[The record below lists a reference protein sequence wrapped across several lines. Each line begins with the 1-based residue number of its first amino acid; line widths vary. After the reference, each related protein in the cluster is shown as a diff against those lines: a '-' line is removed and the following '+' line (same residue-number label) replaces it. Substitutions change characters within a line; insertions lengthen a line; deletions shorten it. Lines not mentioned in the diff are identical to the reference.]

1 MRIMPPEGEA
11 LNVIVVGAG
20 IIGLSTARYLR
31 RLGAEVTI
39 IDPAPALG
47 ASHAAAGMIAP
58 AAEVV
63 WGQTPLYP
71 LMQTSAQMYPEFAAE
86 VASAAAADLGFTDA
100 GTLVC
105 AGDRADLQALR
116 ELREAQSLSG
126 SATELITGSAAR
138 RIEPSLSPAV
148 AGAVDIPGDRSID
161 PRRVSAALLSALTA
175 DSGSSLIRHE
185 VAELLKDGGATKGVE
200 LSDGRRL
207 AADQVILCAGS
218 SANEI
223 VGAPQLP
230 IREVWGDVLRLRAPA
245 EATPLLTR
253 TIRGLVNG
261 RSVYLVPRPDGEIVL
276 GASSREDGL
285 SGTPAGAIHR
295 LLADGQRLVPG
306 ILDAEITDITTRAR
320 PGSPDDLPMIGRID
334 PGCVVSTG
342 YFRHGILLAPFG
354 GRLGAELT
362 VGTVID
368 WLPDGALESVSPHRF
383 TTEQT
388 TAYTNHAPAHSMRR
402 IS

>member
-1 MRIMPPEGEA
+1 MR
-11 LNVIVVGAG
+11 VIVVGAG
-20 IIGLSTARYLR
+20 IIGLSTAWYLR

-39 IDPAPALG
+39 IDPVPALG

-71 LMQTSAQMYPEFAAE
+71 LMQASAQMYPEFAAE
-86 VASAAAADLGFTDA
+86 VASAAAVDLGFTDA

-105 AGDRADLQALR
+105 AGDSADLQALR
-116 ELREAQSLSG
+116 ELREAQSRSG
-126 SATELITGSAAR
+126 FATELITGSAAR
-138 RIEPSLSPAV
+138 RVEPSLSPAV
-148 AGAVDIPGDRSID
+148 AGAVHIPGDRSID
-161 PRRVSAALLSALTA
+161 PRRVSAALMSALSTG
-175 DSGSSLIRHE
+175 SGSLIRQRAAGLVRVGE
-185 VAELLKDGGATKGVE
+185 ATVGVE

-207 AADQVILCAGS
+207 EADQVIVCAGS
-218 SANEI
+218 SGNEI
-223 VGAPQLP
+223 AGVPQLP

-245 EATPLLTR
+245 EVTPLLSR

-276 GASSREDGL
+276 GASAREDGR

-334 PGCVVSTG
+334 PGCIVSTG
-342 YFRHGILLAPFG
+342 YFRHGILLAPLG
-354 GRLGAELT
+354 GRLGAELALGD
-362 VGTVID
+362 VAD
-368 WLPDGALESVSPHRF
+368 WLPEGALESVSPHRF
-383 TTEQT
+383 TTET
-388 TAYTNHAPAHSMRR
+388 TADPNHATAYSTRSM
-402 IS
+402 S

>member
-1 MRIMPPEGEA
+1 MR
-11 LNVIVVGAG
+11 VIVVGAG
-20 IIGLSTARYLR
+20 IIGLSTAWYLR

-39 IDPAPALG
+39 IDPFPALG

-71 LMQTSAQMYPEFAAE
+71 LMQASAQMYPEFAAE
-86 VASAAAADLGFTDA
+86 VASAAEAGLGFSDV

-116 ELREAQSLSG
+116 ELREAQSQSG
-126 SATELITGSAAR
+126 FDTELITGSAAR
-138 RIEPSLSPAV
+138 AVEPSLSPAV
-148 AGAVDIPGDRSID
+148 AGAVHISGDRSID
-161 PRRVSAALLSALTA
+161 PRRVCAALLSVLSTG
-175 DSGSSLIRHE
+175 SGSLIRQRAAGLVRVGE
-185 VAELLKDGGATKGVE
+185 ATVGVE
-200 LSDGRRL
+200 INDGRRL
-207 AADQVILCAGS
+207 EADQVILCAGS
-218 SANEI
+218 TNNTI
-223 VGAPQLP
+223 HGAPQLP
-230 IREVWGDVLRLRAPA
+230 LREVWGDVLRLRAPA

-276 GASSREDGL
+276 GASSREDGR
-285 SGTPAGAIHR
+285 SGTPGGAIHR

-306 ILDAEITDITTRAR
+306 VLDAEITDITTRAR

-334 PGCVVSTG
+334 SGCIVSTG

-354 GRLGAELT
+354 GRLGAELAL
-362 VGTVID
+362 GTVSD
-368 WLPDGALESVSPHRF
+368 WPPDGSLESVSPHRF
-383 TTEQT
+383 TTET
-388 TAYTNHAPAHSMRR
+388 TAGPNHATAYSTRS

>member
-1 MRIMPPEGEA
+1 MR
-11 LNVIVVGAG
+11 VIVVGAG
-20 IIGLSTARYLR
+20 IIGLSTAWYLR

-39 IDPAPALG
+39 IDPAPAQG
-47 ASHAAAGMIAP
+47 ASHAAAGMLAP

-71 LMQTSAQMYPEFAAE
+71 LMRASAQMYPQFSGE
-86 VASAAAADLGFTDA
+86 VASAAGSDLGFSDA

-116 ELREAQSLSG
+116 ELRDAQSRSG
-126 SATELITGSAAR
+126 FATELISGSAAR
-138 RIEPSLSPAV
+138 RVEPSLSPAV
-148 AGAVDIPGDRSID
+148 AGAVHIPGDHSID
-161 PRRVSAALLSALTA
+161 PRRLTAALLTVLSA
-175 DSGSSLIRHE
+175 DSGRF
-185 VAELLKDGGATKGVE
+185 VRQPAAELIKDGDTTVGVA
-200 LSDGRRL
+200 LGDGRRL
-207 AADQVILCAGS
+207 EADQVIICAGS
-218 SANEI
+218 AVSAI
-223 VGAPQLP
+223 VGAPALP
-230 IREVWGDVLRLRAPA
+230 LREVWGDVLRLRAPT
-245 EATPLLTR
+245 EATPLLSR

-334 PGCVVSTG
+334 RGCVVSTG

-354 GRLGAELT
+354 GRLGAELALGA
-362 VGTVID
+362 VSD
-368 WLPDGALESVSPHRF
+368 WPPDGSLESVSPHRF
-383 TTEQT
+383 TTDH
-388 TAYTNHAPAHSMRR
+388 TAAYPMRS

>member
-1 MRIMPPEGEA
+1 MR
-11 LNVIVVGAG
+11 VIVVGAG
-20 IIGLSTARYLR
+20 IIGLSTAWYLR
-31 RLGAEVTI
+31 RVGADVTI

-71 LMQTSAQMYPEFAAE
+71 LMRASAEMYPEFAAE
-86 VASAAAADLGFTDA
+86 VASAAAVDLGSTDTE
-100 GTLVC
+100 TLVC

-116 ELREAQSLSG
+116 ELREAQSRSG
-126 SATELITGSAAR
+126 FATELVAGSAAR
-138 RIEPSLSPAV
+138 RVEPALSPAV
-148 AGAVDIPGDRSID
+148 AGAVHIPGDHSID
-161 PRRVSAALLSALTA
+161 PRRVCAALLSVLTA
-175 DSGSSLIRHE
+175 GSGALLIHQR
-185 VAELLKDGGATKGVE
+185 VVGLLRDGDRTMGVE

-207 AADQVILCAGS
+207 DADQVILCAGT
-218 SANEI
+218 ANNEI

-230 IREVWGDVLRLRAPA
+230 IREVWGDVLRLRATA
-245 EATPLLTR
+245 ETTPLLTR

-295 LLADGQRLVPG
+295 LLADGQRVVPG
-306 ILDAEITDITTRAR
+306 ILDAEISDITTRAR
-320 PGSPDDLPMIGRID
+320 PGSPDDLPMIGRVD
-334 PGCVVSTG
+334 SGCVVSTG

-362 VGTVID
+362 LGAVSD
-368 WLPDGALESVSPHRF
+368 WPPDGALESVSPHRF
-383 TTEQT
+383 TTEHT
-388 TAYTNHAPAHSMRR
+388 NTHSNRTAAHSMRR

>member
-1 MRIMPPEGEA
+1 MR
-11 LNVIVVGAG
+11 VIVVGAG
-20 IIGLSTARYLR
+20 IIGLSTAWYLR
-31 RLGAEVTI
+31 RLGTEVTI
-39 IDPAPALG
+39 IDPAPAQG
-47 ASHAAAGMIAP
+47 ASHAAAGMLAP

-71 LMQTSAQMYPEFAAE
+71 LMRASAQMYPQFSAE
-86 VASAAAADLGFTDA
+86 VASTAGSDLGSSDA

-116 ELREAQSLSG
+116 ELRDAQSRSG
-126 SATELITGSAAR
+126 FATELITGSAAR
-138 RIEPSLSPAV
+138 RVEPSLSPAV
-148 AGAVDIPGDRSID
+148 AGAVHIPGDHSID
-161 PRRVSAALLSALTA
+161 PRRLTAALLTVLSSH
-175 DSGSSLIRHE
+175 SGGFIRQRAASLIKDSDTTVG
-185 VAELLKDGGATKGVE
+185 VALG
-200 LSDGRRL
+200 DGRRL
-207 AADQVILCAGS
+207 EADQVIICAGS
-218 SANEI
+218 AVSAI

-230 IREVWGDVLRLRAPA
+230 LREVWGDVLRLRASA
-245 EATPLLTR
+245 KATLLLSR

-261 RSVYLVPRPDGEIVL
+261 RPVYLVPRSDGEIVL

-354 GRLGAELT
+354 GRLGAELALGA
-362 VGTVID
+362 VAD
-368 WLPDGALESVSPHRF
+368 WLPEGALESVSPHRF
-383 TTEQT
+383 TTET
-388 TAYTNHAPAHSMRR
+388 TADPNHATAYSTRSM
-402 IS
+402 S

>member
-1 MRIMPPEGEA
+1 MR
-11 LNVIVVGAG
+11 VIVVGAG
-20 IIGLSTARYLR
+20 IIGLSTAWYLR
-31 RLGAEVTI
+31 RLGAEATI
-39 IDPAPALG
+39 IDPAPAQG
-47 ASHAAAGMIAP
+47 ASHAAAGMLAP

-71 LMQTSAQMYPEFAAE
+71 LMRASAQMYPQFSGE
-86 VASAAAADLGFTDA
+86 VASAAGSDLGFSDA

-116 ELREAQSLSG
+116 ELRDAQSRSG
-126 SATELITGSAAR
+126 FATELITGSAAR
-138 RIEPSLSPAV
+138 RVEPSLSPAV
-148 AGAVDIPGDRSID
+148 AGAVHIPGDHSID
-161 PRRVSAALLSALTA
+161 PRRLTAALLTVLSSH
-175 DSGSSLIRHE
+175 SGRF
-185 VAELLKDGGATKGVE
+185 VRQPAAELIKASDTTVGVA
-200 LSDGRRL
+200 LGDGRRL
-207 AADQVILCAGS
+207 EADQVIICTGS
-218 SANEI
+218 AVSAI
-223 VGAPQLP
+223 VGAPALP
-230 IREVWGDVLRLRAPA
+230 LREVWGDVLRLRAPT
-245 EATPLLTR
+245 EATPLLSR

-285 SGTPAGAIHR
+285 SSTPAGAIHR

-354 GRLGAELT
+354 GRLGAELALGA
-362 VGTVID
+362 VSD
-368 WLPDGALESVSPHRF
+368 WPPDGSLESVSPHRF
-383 TTEQT
+383 TTDH
-388 TAYTNHAPAHSMRR
+388 TAAYPMRS

>member
-1 MRIMPPEGEA
+1 MR
-11 LNVIVVGAG
+11 VIVVGAG
-20 IIGLSTARYLR
+20 IIGLSTAWYLR
-31 RLGAEVTI
+31 RLGTEVTI
-39 IDPAPALG
+39 IDPAPAQG
-47 ASHAAAGMIAP
+47 ASHAAAGMLAP

-71 LMQTSAQMYPEFAAE
+71 LMRASAQMYPQFSAE
-86 VASAAAADLGFTDA
+86 VASAAGSDLGFSDA

-116 ELREAQSLSG
+116 ELRDAQSRSG
-126 SATELITGSAAR
+126 FATELITGSAAR
-138 RIEPSLSPAV
+138 RVEPSLSPAV
-148 AGAVDIPGDRSID
+148 AGAVHIPGDHSID
-161 PRRVSAALLSALTA
+161 PRRLTAALLTVLSSH
-175 DSGSSLIRHE
+175 SGGFIRRRAASLI
-185 VAELLKDGGATKGVE
+185 KDGDATIGVA
-200 LSDGRRL
+200 LADGRRL
-207 AADQVILCAGS
+207 EADQVVICAGS
-218 SANEI
+218 AVSAI

-230 IREVWGDVLRLRAPA
+230 LREVWGDVLRLRAPA
-245 EATPLLTR
+245 QASPLLSR

-334 PGCVVSTG
+334 PGCIVSTG

-354 GRLGAELT
+354 GRLGAELALGVT
-362 VGTVID
+362 CD
-368 WLPDGALESVSPHRF
+368 WPPDGTLESVSPHRF
-383 TTEQT
+383 TTDHT
-388 TAYTNHAPAHSMRR
+388 TAYPMR
-402 IS
+402 SNA

>member
-1 MRIMPPEGEA
+1 MR
-11 LNVIVVGAG
+11 VIVVGAG
-20 IIGLSTARYLR
+20 IIGLSTAWYLR

-39 IDPAPALG
+39 IDPFPALG

-71 LMQTSAQMYPEFAAE
+71 LMQASAQMYPEFAAE
-86 VASAAAADLGFTDA
+86 VASAAAVDLGFTDA

-105 AGDRADLQALR
+105 AGDSADLQALR
-116 ELREAQSLSG
+116 ELREAQSRSG
-126 SATELITGSAAR
+126 FDTELITGSAAR
-138 RIEPSLSPAV
+138 AVEPSLSPAV
-148 AGAVDIPGDRSID
+148 AGAVHISGDRSID
-161 PRRVSAALLSALTA
+161 PRRVCAALLSVLSTG
-175 DSGSSLIRHE
+175 SGSLIRQRAAGLVRVGE
-185 VAELLKDGGATKGVE
+185 ATVGVA

-207 AADQVILCAGS
+207 EADQLILCAGS
-218 SANEI
+218 TNNTI
-223 VGAPQLP
+223 HGAPQLP
-230 IREVWGDVLRLRAPA
+230 LREVWGDVLRLRAPA

-334 PGCVVSTG
+334 PGCIVSTG

-354 GRLGAELT
+354 GRLGAELAL
-362 VGTVID
+362 GTVSD
-368 WLPDGALESVSPHRF
+368 WPPDGSLESVSPHRF
-383 TTEQT
+383 TTET
-388 TAYTNHAPAHSMRR
+388 TADPNHATAYSTRSM
-402 IS
+402 S

>member
-1 MRIMPPEGEA
+1 MR
-11 LNVIVVGAG
+11 VIVVGAG
-20 IIGLSTARYLR
+20 IIGLSTAWYLR

-39 IDPAPALG
+39 IDPAPAQG
-47 ASHAAAGMIAP
+47 ASHAAAGMLAP

-71 LMQTSAQMYPEFAAE
+71 LMRASAQMYPQFSGE
-86 VASAAAADLGFTDA
+86 VASAAGSDLGFSDA

-116 ELREAQSLSG
+116 ELRDAQSRSG
-126 SATELITGSAAR
+126 FATELITGSAAR
-138 RIEPSLSPAV
+138 QVEPSLSPAV
-148 AGAVDIPGDRSID
+148 AGAVHIPGDHSID
-161 PRRVSAALLSALTA
+161 PRRLTAALLAVLSA
-175 DSGSSLIRHE
+175 DSGRF
-185 VAELLKDGGATKGVE
+185 VRQPAAELIKDGDTTVGVA
-200 LSDGRRL
+200 LGDGRRL
-207 AADQVILCAGS
+207 EADQVIICAGS
-218 SANEI
+218 AVSAI
-223 VGAPQLP
+223 AGAPALP
-230 IREVWGDVLRLRAPA
+230 LREVWGDVLRLRAPT
-245 EATPLLTR
+245 EATPLLSR

-354 GRLGAELT
+354 GRLGAELALGA
-362 VGTVID
+362 VSD
-368 WLPDGALESVSPHRF
+368 WPPDGSLESVSPHRF
-383 TTEQT
+383 TTDH
-388 TAYTNHAPAHSMRR
+388 TAAYPMRS

>member
-1 MRIMPPEGEA
+1 MR
-11 LNVIVVGAG
+11 VIVVGAG
-20 IIGLSTARYLR
+20 IIGLSTAWYLR
-31 RLGAEVTI
+31 RLGTEVTI
-39 IDPAPALG
+39 IDPAPAQG
-47 ASHAAAGMIAP
+47 ASHAAAGMLAP

-71 LMQTSAQMYPEFAAE
+71 LMRASAQMYPQFSAE
-86 VASAAAADLGFTDA
+86 VASAAGSDLGFSDA

-116 ELREAQSLSG
+116 ELRDAQSRSG
-126 SATELITGSAAR
+126 FATELITGSAAR
-138 RIEPSLSPAV
+138 RVEPSLSPAV
-148 AGAVDIPGDRSID
+148 AGAVHIPGDHSID
-161 PRRVSAALLSALTA
+161 PRRLTAALLTVLSSH
-175 DSGSSLIRHE
+175 SGGFIRQRAASLI
-185 VAELLKDGGATKGVE
+185 KDGDTTVGVA
-200 LSDGRRL
+200 LGDGRRL
-207 AADQVILCAGS
+207 EADQVIICAGS
-218 SANEI
+218 AVSAI

-230 IREVWGDVLRLRAPA
+230 LREVWGDVLRLRASA
-245 EATPLLTR
+245 KATPLLSR

-261 RSVYLVPRPDGEIVL
+261 RPVYLVPRPDGEIVL

-285 SGTPAGAIHR
+285 SGTPAGTIHR

-334 PGCVVSTG
+334 PGCIVSTG

-354 GRLGAELT
+354 GRLGAELALG
-362 VGTVID
+362 VASD
-368 WLPDGALESVSPHRF
+368 WPPDGTLESVSPHRF
-383 TTEQT
+383 TTDHT
-388 TAYTNHAPAHSMRR
+388 SAYPMRS

>member
-1 MRIMPPEGEA
+1 MR
-11 LNVIVVGAG
+11 VIVVGAG
-20 IIGLSTARYLR
+20 IIGLSTAWYLR
-31 RLGAEVTI
+31 RLGTEVTI
-39 IDPAPALG
+39 IDPAPAQG
-47 ASHAAAGMIAP
+47 ASHAAAGMLAP

-71 LMQTSAQMYPEFAAE
+71 LMRASAQMYPQFSAE
-86 VASAAAADLGFTDA
+86 VASTAGSDLGSSDA

-116 ELREAQSLSG
+116 ELRDAQSRSG
-126 SATELITGSAAR
+126 FATELITGSAAR
-138 RIEPSLSPAV
+138 RVEPSLSPAV
-148 AGAVDIPGDRSID
+148 AGAVHIPGDHSID
-161 PRRVSAALLSALTA
+161 PRRLTAALLTVLSSH
-175 DSGSSLIRHE
+175 SGGFIRQRAASLIKDSDTTVG
-185 VAELLKDGGATKGVE
+185 VALG
-200 LSDGRRL
+200 DGRRL
-207 AADQVILCAGS
+207 EADQVIICAGS
-218 SANEI
+218 AVSAI

-230 IREVWGDVLRLRAPA
+230 LREVWGDVLRLRASA
-245 EATPLLTR
+245 KATPLLSR

-261 RSVYLVPRPDGEIVL
+261 RPVYLVPRSDGEIVL

-342 YFRHGILLAPFG
+342 YFRHGILLAPLG
-354 GRLGAELT
+354 GRLGAELAL
-362 VGTVID
+362 GTVSD
-368 WLPDGALESVSPHRF
+368 WPPDGTLESVSPHRF
-383 TTEQT
+383 TTET
-388 TAYTNHAPAHSMRR
+388 TADPNHATAYSTRSM
-402 IS
+402 S

>member
-1 MRIMPPEGEA
+1 MR
-11 LNVIVVGAG
+11 VIVVGAG
-20 IIGLSTARYLR
+20 IIGLSTAWYLR

-39 IDPAPALG
+39 IDPAPAQG

-71 LMQTSAQMYPEFAAE
+71 LMRTSAQMYPVFSAE
-86 VASAAAADLGFTDA
+86 VASAAGADLGFTDA

-116 ELREAQSLSG
+116 ELREAQSRSG
-126 SATELITGSAAR
+126 FATELITGSAAR
-138 RIEPSLSPAV
+138 RVEPSLSPAV
-148 AGAVDIPGDRSID
+148 AGAVHIPGDHSID
-161 PRRVSAALLSALTA
+161 PRRITAALLTVLSV
-175 DSGSSLIRHE
+175 DSGRFIRQRVTGLIT
-185 VAELLKDGGATKGVE
+185 DGDTTVGVT
-200 LSDGRRL
+200 LNDGRRL
-207 AADQVILCAGS
+207 EADQVIVCAGS
-218 SANEI
+218 ANNDI
-223 VGAPQLP
+223 AGVAALP
-230 IREVWGDVLRLRAPA
+230 LREVWGDVLRLRAPT
-245 EATPLLTR
+245 EAAPLLTR

-285 SGTPAGAIHR
+285 SGIPAGAIHR

-306 ILDAEITDITTRAR
+306 ILDAEIADITTRAR

-334 PGCVVSTG
+334 PGCIVSTG

-354 GRLGAELT
+354 GRLGAELALG
-362 VGTVID
+362 VASD
-368 WLPDGALESVSPHRF
+368 WPPEGALGSVSPHRF
-383 TTEQT
+383 TTEHT
-388 TAYTNHAPAHSMRR
+388 SAYPMR
-402 IS
+402 SNS

>member
-1 MRIMPPEGEA
+1 MR
-11 LNVIVVGAG
+11 VIVVGAG
-20 IIGLSTARYLR
+20 IIGLSTAWYLR

-39 IDPAPALG
+39 IDPFPALG

-71 LMQTSAQMYPEFAAE
+71 LMQASAQMYPEFAAE
-86 VASAAAADLGFTDA
+86 VASAAAVDLGFTDA

-105 AGDRADLQALR
+105 AGDSADLQALR
-116 ELREAQSLSG
+116 ELREAQSRSG
-126 SATELITGSAAR
+126 FDTELITGSAAR
-138 RIEPSLSPAV
+138 AVEPSLSPAV
-148 AGAVDIPGDRSID
+148 AGAVHISGDRSID
-161 PRRVSAALLSALTA
+161 PRRVCAALLSVLSTG
-175 DSGSSLIRHE
+175 SGSLIRQRAAGLVRVGE
-185 VAELLKDGGATKGVE
+185 ATVGVA

-207 AADQVILCAGS
+207 EADQVILCAGS
-218 SANEI
+218 TNNTI
-223 VGAPQLP
+223 HGAPQLP

-245 EATPLLTR
+245 EVTPLLSR

-276 GASSREDGL
+276 GASSREDGR

-320 PGSPDDLPMIGRID
+320 PGSPDDLPFIGRID
-334 PGCVVSTG
+334 SGCIVSTG

-354 GRLGAELT
+354 GRLGAELALGD
-362 VGTVID
+362 VAD
-368 WLPDGALESVSPHRF
+368 WLPEGALESVSPHRF
-383 TTEQT
+383 TTET
-388 TAYTNHAPAHSMRR
+388 TAGPNHATAYSTRSM
-402 IS
+402 S

>member
-1 MRIMPPEGEA
+1 MR
-11 LNVIVVGAG
+11 VIVVGAG
-20 IIGLSTARYLR
+20 IIGLSTAWYLR

-39 IDPAPALG
+39 IDPAPAQG

-71 LMQTSAQMYPEFAAE
+71 LMRTSAQMFPEFAAE
-86 VASAAAADLGFTDA
+86 VASAAGTDLGFTDA

-116 ELREAQSLSG
+116 ELREAQSRSG
-126 SATELITGSAAR
+126 FATELITGSAAR
-138 RIEPSLSPAV
+138 HIEPSLSPAV
-148 AGAVDIPGDRSID
+148 AGAVNIPGDHSID
-161 PRRVSAALLSALTA
+161 PRRVSAGLLSALA
-175 DSGSSLIRHE
+175 AGSESLLIRQR
-185 VAELLKDGGATKGVE
+185 VAELLGDGAATTGVT
-200 LSDGRRL
+200 LGDGRRL
-207 AADQVILCAGS
+207 EADQVVVCAGS
-218 SANEI
+218 ATTEI
-223 VGAPQLP
+223 AGAPPLP

-245 EATPLLTR
+245 EATPLLNR

-261 RSVYLVPRPDGEIVL
+261 RPVYLVPRPDGEIVL

-295 LLADGQRLVPG
+295 LLSDGQRLVPG

-354 GRLGAELT
+354 GRLGAELAL
-362 VGTVID
+362 GAASD
-368 WLPDGALESVSPHRF
+368 WPPDGTLESVSPLRF
-383 TTEQT
+383 TTDHT
-388 TAYTNHAPAHSMRR
+388 TAYPMR
-402 IS
+402 SNS